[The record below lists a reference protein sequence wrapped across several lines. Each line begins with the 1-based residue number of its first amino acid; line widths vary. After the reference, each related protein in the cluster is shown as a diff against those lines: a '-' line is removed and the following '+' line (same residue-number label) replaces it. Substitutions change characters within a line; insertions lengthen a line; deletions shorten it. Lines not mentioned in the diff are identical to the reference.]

1 MVEIKNNVI
10 KFMFAGNS
18 TFILQNSEKTN
29 AYKIFKKKQLPEE
42 KNKVGVY
49 QCYIKNSNKNIYC
62 GYFKICNN
70 VLTFKH
76 NNKYDVQN
84 CDERLIILL
93 DFIKNRFN
101 TDTHLYH
108 TGRCAHCGRMLTDS
122 KSIERGF
129 GPDCWK
135 MIN

>member
-42 KNKVGVY
+42 E
-49 QCYIKNSNKNIYC
+49 
-62 GYFKICNN
+62 NN

-84 CDERLIILL
+84 CDERLLILL

-101 TDTHLYH
+101 KLRMYLY
-108 TGRCAHCGRMLTDS
+108 TNKYM
-122 KSIERGF
+122 
-129 GPDCWK
+129 
-135 MIN
+135 